1 MQLRVGLSGP
11 ALFESGPLSRQPGPA
26 HDQEVPVVGPVHRQD
41 HSADVARVEAQA
53 GLADP

>member
-1 MQLRVGLSGP
+1 MHLRVGLSGP